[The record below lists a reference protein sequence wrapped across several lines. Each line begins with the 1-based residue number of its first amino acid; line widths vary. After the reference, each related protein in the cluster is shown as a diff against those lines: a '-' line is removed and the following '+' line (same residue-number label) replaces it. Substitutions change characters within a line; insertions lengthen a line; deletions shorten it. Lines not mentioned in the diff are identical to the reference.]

1 MQVNTCF
8 ICNNI
13 IGLENNS
20 KEHVI
25 PNSIGGRKIVKNF
38 ICIDCNNVTGETW
51 DFELFEQLAPFCTMF
66 GIERQRGEV
75 APLKVK
81 TLSGKDYIQF
91 NDGTFQLLRPTFFTQ
106 VLEDKKIE
114 ISIQA
119 RTEKEAV
126 QILKGIAKKHNLL
139 DSNIESIKN
148 EIVIKDSYLNEPIG
162 HSISFG
168 GEKAGR
174 SVVKTALALAFD
186 AGINPFEC
194 ETAINYLI
202 NNGEACFGYYYET
215 DLVENREVGSPLH
228 CIKIQADS
236 RTKKILGYVEYFGCM
251 RMVLSLSDNYQ
262 GVTKEAVYA
271 IDPMKGQLLNL
282 KIKLNFSN
290 EDIQK
295 IYNYEKCDIENYK
308 SAIGA
313 IMKRGVAFSQER
325 ELGYVMKKAFEYSQQ
340 FQNSSKS
347 QEINAKN
354 MALKCMEYLEPYLK
368 SRVFNKK

>member
-1 MQVNTCF
+1 MLVNKCF
-8 ICNNI
+8 ICDDL

-20 KEHVI
+20 REHII
-25 PNSIGGRKIVKNF
+25 PNSIGGRKVVKNF
-38 ICIDCNNVTGETW
+38 ICDDCNNFTGTTW
-51 DFELFEQLAPFCTMF
+51 DSELFKQLAPFCTMF

-81 TLSGKDYIQF
+81 TLSGEEYIQF
-91 NDGTFQLLRPTFFTQ
+91 NDGTFQLLRPKFFTQ
-106 VLEDKKIE
+106 VSEDKKIK

-126 QILKGIAKKHNLL
+126 KILKSVAKKHNLL

-148 EIVIKDSYLNEPIG
+148 EIVIKDSYLSEPIG

-174 SVVKTALALAFD
+174 SVIKTALALAFD

-236 RTKKILGYVEYFGCM
+236 RTKKILGYVEYFGFM

-295 IYNYEKCDIENYK
+295 IYNYEKYDIENYK

-313 IMKRGVAFSQER
+313 IMKRAIAFSQER
-325 ELGYVMKKAFEYSQQ
+325 EFKRVMKKALEHGQKSHD
-340 FQNSSKS
+340 SSKS
-347 QEINAKN
+347 EEENAN
-354 MALKCMEYLEPYLK
+354 NISLKIIEYLQPYIERNVL
-368 SRVFNKK
+368 NK